1 MKGENGK
8 MFKILNKLNVK
19 KRLSNA
25 FLQII
30 CIFVVLSAIV
40 LASILYISND
50 YATILDNYAYPQG
63 DIALAMNE
71 SAEVRAATRGIIGY
85 DSDDLIASMKIQH
98 DEAIKNFELYIDK
111 IRPTMITPEGLA
123 SMDAIDKAWAQ
134 YKVID
139 AQVVELGATT
149 NIQQSLQAQS
159 MMASDAAPKYQAL
172 DDALEELMEVNVE
185 VGDAARSKLKRM
197 IFSITG
203 GSAAVILLVALYSD
217 TLSRAITKTIANP
230 LNELKERFITFAEG
244 DLDSPLPK
252 VESKDE
258 IADLIGS
265 ISVMAN
271 RINHITSDSGRLL
284 NEMAKGNFNVKSE
297 CENEYLGAFRA
308 LYVGMRDMNN
318 QINKT
323 LVGVSDASEQV
334 SMGSTNLSEAS
345 QSVARGTMEQAAAV
359 EEMQATID
367 ELSKGIRTTADEL
380 EKSYNE
386 AEKYA
391 DVAEHGRVDM
401 EELMKAMERISE
413 TSEKIGAIVAQIDDI
428 ASQTNLLALNASI
441 EAARAGEA
449 GKGFAVV
456 ANQVRTLAE
465 QSAQSAVD
473 SKTLIEANIFEV
485 KEGNKNAVK
494 ASDSLKEVVA
504 GVKTIAESAKK
515 MKEIS
520 LEQAESMD
528 QVDDA
533 VSKISDVVQSN
544 SAVAQEVSATS
555 EELNAQATTLN
566 DMVAVFTLRA

>member
-1 MKGENGK
+1 MKGRIQK
-8 MFKILNKLNVK
+8 MFKILNRLNVK

-30 CIFVVLSAIV
+30 CIFGILSIITI
-40 LASILYISND
+40 ASVLYISDD
-50 YATILDNYAYPQG
+50 YASILDNYAYPQG

-85 DSDDLIASMKIQH
+85 DSDDLIQSMKLQH
-98 DEAIKNFELYIDK
+98 DEAVKNFETYIDK
-111 IRPTMITPEGLA
+111 LRPTMVTPEGLA
-123 SMDAIDKAWAQ
+123 CINAIDKAWSE
-134 YKVID
+134 YKIID
-139 AQVVELGATT
+139 AQVVEIGATT
-149 NIQQSLQAQS
+149 NIQKSLQAQS
-159 MMASDAAPKYQAL
+159 MMASDAAPKYQEL
-172 DDALEELMEVNVE
+172 DDALEELMDINIE
-185 VGDAARSKLKRM
+185 VGDAARQKLKHM
-197 IFSITG
+197 IFTITG
-203 GSAAVILLVALYSD
+203 VSAAVILIVILYSD
-217 TLSRAITKTIANP
+217 MLSRAITKTIANP

-244 DLDSPLPK
+244 DLDSPLPV

-258 IADLIGS
+258 IAELLAS

-271 RINHITSDSGRLL
+271 RINLIIHDSGRLL
-284 NEMAKGNFNVKSE
+284 SEMAKGNFDVKSE
-297 CENEYLGAFRA
+297 CETEYLGAFNA
-308 LYVGMRDMNN
+308 LFTGMRDMNH
-318 QINKT
+318 QVNKT
-323 LVGVSDASEQV
+323 LGSVSDASDQV
-334 SMGSTNLSEAS
+334 MMGSTNLSEAS
-345 QSVARGTMEQAAAV
+345 QSVAKGTMDQAAAV

-380 EKSYNE
+380 QNSYHE

-391 DVAEHGRVDM
+391 EVAENGRIDM
-401 EELMKAMERISE
+401 EELMKAMNRISE

-485 KEGNKNAVK
+485 KEGNKNAAK

-566 DMVAVFTLRA
+566 DMVAVFTLRG